1 MYQMFFDIKITVIK
15 KNLKKK
21 KENCKHSTSLSAV
34 PRAFVPYCRIIFING
49 DQCSGV
55 AIFFV
60 VRGDVILLVG

>member
-1 MYQMFFDIKITVIK
+1 M
-15 KNLKKK
+15 KKK
-21 KENCKHSTSLSAV
+21 TENCKYSTSLSAV

-60 VRGDVILLVG
+60 VRGDVILLVVYR